1 MPVNHQA
8 PNTTTDDQAPAY
20 RCTHCP
26 RLLHADELRRY
37 ACRVCEDRATEQV
50 HALPALYGQ
59 LQLALQPGRVTT
71 NGGRV
76 SAGCTAPLPVAL
88 QPLTLRGP
96 GGIVSMLL
104 GIEQR
109 WRIQLDWAQLPQ
121 RGGYETTLAGTA
133 KVVADNLPWACDQYD
148 QVADDLKLISSLH
161 RQATGVITGER
172 EVRVPVG
179 VCPTVDEETGAACG
193 ERLKVSPWAHS
204 IRCGG
209 CGTQWGREDWLRL
222 GAALR
227 GLPMPTVAA

>member
-1 MPVNHQA
+1 MPVNSQS
-8 PNTTTDDQAPAY
+8 PNSSDDQEPAY

-26 RLLHADELRRY
+26 RLLHADEPHRY

-50 HALPALYGQ
+50 RALPALYEQ
-59 LQLALQPGRVTT
+59 LEAALQPARAGG

-76 SAGCTAPLPVAL
+76 SAGRTAPLPVAL

-109 WRIQLDWAQLPQ
+109 WRIQLDWSQLPL

-133 KVVADNLPWACDQYD
+133 KVVADNLPWACDRYD
-148 QVADDLKLISSLH
+148 LVADDLKLIGSLH
-161 RQATGVITGER
+161 RQANAVVTGER

-179 VCPTVDEETGAACG
+179 LCPTVDESTGAVCG
-193 ERLKVSPWAHS
+193 ERLKVSPWAHA

-209 CGTQWGREDWLRL
+209 CGSRWGREDWLRL
-222 GAALR
+222 GAVLR
-227 GLPMPTVAA
+227 GLSLPTVAA